1 MITFPLKTAQ
11 QILTF
16 FNLLIFYGL
25 MTSEPQTAQ
34 VVNLLPK
41 LASIEELPDSSL
53 GEIPPRAPDL
63 SQLLSQL

>member
-1 MITFPLKTAQ
+1 
-11 QILTF
+11 
-16 FNLLIFYGL
+16 